1 MSGTSLEKN
10 LQNFSL
16 TLKKQHALLN
26 QVRTLLSGEK
36 EVTDKYRINQELECF
51 YKSLFT
57 EISLCLYPSQINV
70 PGRTVPKLWR
80 SYN

>member
-51 YKSLFT
+51 YKSLFI

-70 PGRTVPKLWR
+70 PGRTVPKL
-80 SYN
+80 